1 MKFKLVQQTFDV
13 QAGPAGILV
22 HMMSI
27 RRPGSFSPQSTLRVG
42 WFVDGVSRVF
52 NLQWRERRRRV
63 SFFRFLS
70 TLMPSTGQIV
80 LSRHRFSTGTTG
92 SSTWFLFT
100 HDARRVDEFL
110 QWQSRS
116 RFTNDTPTI
125 NLTRLKLR
133 YKSQMAVY

>member
-1 MKFKLVQQTFDV
+1 MTFKVVQQAFPLHDV
-13 QAGPAGILV
+13 NDIRVPSLLKALFESAGSLTVSAES
-22 HMMSI
+22 SI
-27 RRPGSFSPQSTLRVG
+27 YNCARG
-42 WFVDGVSRVF
+42 VDGF
-52 NLQWRERRRRV
+52 L
-63 SFFRFLS
+63 FFRFLS

-116 RFTNDTPTI
+116 RFTNATPTI

-133 YKSQMAVY
+133 YKAQMAVY